1 MEFIDRK
8 REIAFLQAAFKS
20 KRSEFIVIYGKRR
33 VGKTELVKQF
43 FKDIPHIYFLADK
56 TSEKEQ
62 LRGLSEKAGLLF
74 GDEFLLSRGFGNLY
88 EFFRYLKDKG
98 RIVVAIDE
106 FPFLIEANSAVPSI
120 FQKGWDED
128 LQDTPIF
135 LILLGSSI
143 GMMET
148 EVLGYR
154 SPLFG
159 RRTGQLLIEPISFWE
174 AKRFCP
180 TWSNEDFMYVYA
192 ILGGTPAY
200 LLQFDYGQDF
210 WTNIER
216 RILAKEAYLFNEP
229 EFILREELREPRN
242 YFAILRALSM
252 GKTRSGEI
260 INETGFEK
268 NIVGKYLSVL
278 NELKI
283 IRREVP
289 ITETSFE
296 KSKKGIYIIDDNFFR
311 FWFSFVFPNRS
322 FIEEGSTK
330 YVIENK
336 IRARID
342 IFTSLAFEEVCRSF
356 VKRGLLKGLQFNKTG
371 RWWAKDAEIDVVAV
385 NEDENTILFC
395 EAKWSNKMMGVDIL
409 ADLKKK
415 ATMVAWGGKNRK
427 EYYALFSRRGFTP
440 EVKRLAE
447 QERTF
452 LMAVNDMIQPEEG

>member
-1 MEFIDRK
+1 
-8 REIAFLQAAFKS
+8 
-20 KRSEFIVIYGKRR
+20 
-33 VGKTELVKQF
+33 
-43 FKDIPHIYFLADK
+43 
-56 TSEKEQ
+56 
-62 LRGLSEKAGLLF
+62 
-74 GDEFLLSRGFGNLY
+74 
-88 EFFRYLKDKG
+88 
-98 RIVVAIDE
+98 
-106 FPFLIEANSAVPSI
+106 
-120 FQKGWDED
+120 
-128 LQDTPIF
+128 
-135 LILLGSSI
+135 
-143 GMMET
+143 MMET

-159 RRTGQLLIEPISFWE
+159 RRTGQLLIEPICFWE

-192 ILGGTPAY
+192 TLGGTPAY
-200 LLQFDYGQDF
+200 LL
-210 WTNIER
+210 
-216 RILAKEAYLFNEP
+216 
-229 EFILREELREPRN
+229 
-242 YFAILRALSM
+242 FAILRALSM

-278 NELKI
+278 SELKI

-311 FWFSFVFPNRS
+311 FWFSFIFPNRS

-395 EAKWSNKMMGVDIL
+395 EAKWSNKKMGVDIL
-409 ADLKKK
+409 ANLKKK
-415 ATMVAWGGKNRK
+415 AAMVAWGGENRK
-427 EYYALFSRRGFTP
+427 EYYALFSRR
-440 EVKRLAE
+440 
-447 QERTF
+447 
-452 LMAVNDMIQPEEG
+452 

>member
-1 MEFIDRK
+1 
-8 REIAFLQAAFKS
+8 
-20 KRSEFIVIYGKRR
+20 
-33 VGKTELVKQF
+33 
-43 FKDIPHIYFLADK
+43 
-56 TSEKEQ
+56 
-62 LRGLSEKAGLLF
+62 
-74 GDEFLLSRGFGNLY
+74 
-88 EFFRYLKDKG
+88 
-98 RIVVAIDE
+98 
-106 FPFLIEANSAVPSI
+106 
-120 FQKGWDED
+120 
-128 LQDTPIF
+128 
-135 LILLGSSI
+135 
-143 GMMET
+143 
-148 EVLGYR
+148 
-154 SPLFG
+154 
-159 RRTGQLLIEPISFWE
+159 
-174 AKRFCP
+174 
-180 TWSNEDFMYVYA
+180 MYVYA
-192 ILGGTPAY
+192 TLGGTPAY
-200 LLQFDYGQDF
+200 LLQFDYEQDF
-210 WTNIER
+210 WSNIER

-278 NELKI
+278 SELKI

-311 FWFSFVFPNRS
+311 FWFSFIFPNRS

-342 IFTSLAFEEVCRSF
+342 IFTSLAFEEVSRSF

-409 ADLKKK
+409 SDLKKK
-415 ATMVAWGGKNRK
+415 AAMVAWGGENRK

-447 QERTF
+447 REGTF
-452 LMAVNDMIQPEEG
+452 LMAVNDMILPDES